1 MKAYNPL
8 TAVLALM
15 LGTATAYSQV
25 ELTDN
30 LAISGFVDAAYTSSD
45 DGTTDTEELALEEAE
60 IDLLFNLDTVSG
72 EVHLETDGTQVT
84 LEQAFVTYDLGNGLA
99 VTAGRYLSLLGFEAD
114 ETVTRY
120 TRSRAYD
127 FTELHD
133 ASVIPLYNEGV
144 KLEAVSDQGWLAV
157 SLQNEVW
164 PKFGPGNIN
173 GDAIG
178 LEVQAGFTGKQGLT
192 AVIGY
197 AGQDTNGHKQRG
209 IAVHN
214 GEIYNIWVSYESGPL
229 ILAAEYNDFANAGVD
244 DPIIKGQR
252 KTGDSVMVLGRYAIN
267 ENSSITGRYSEENL
281 DDGRGAEKWS
291 VAPQYSFT
299 DNLAGR
305 IEYSRTDYVG
315 TGVDEVDFFAL
326 EAMFTF

>member
-8 TAVLALM
+8 IAALALL
-15 LGTATAYSQV
+15 LGAATAYSQV

-45 DGTTDTEELALEEAE
+45 NGTTDTEKLDLEGAE
-60 IDLLFNLDTVSG
+60 VDLLFNLDTVSG
-72 EVHLETDGTQVT
+72 EVHLQTDGGTVE
-84 LEQAFVTYDLGNGLA
+84 LEQAFVTYDLGNGLV

-127 FTELHD
+127 LT
-133 ASVIPLYNEGV
+133 SVIPLYNEGV

-164 PKFGPGNIN
+164 SGFGPGNIN
-173 GDAIG
+173 DDAIG
-178 LEVQAGFTGKQGLT
+178 LEVQAGFTGQQGLT

-197 AGQDTNGHKQRG
+197 AGQDTQGNDNP
-209 IAVHN
+209 N

-229 ILAAEYNDFANAGVD
+229 ILAAEYNDFANAGEKD
-244 DPIIKGQR
+244 

>member
-15 LGTATAYSQV
+15 LGAVTAYSQV

-45 DGTTDTEELALEEAE
+45 DGTTDTEKLDLEGAE
-60 IDLLFNLDTVSG
+60 VDLLFNLDTVSG
-72 EVHLETDGTQVT
+72 EVHLQTDGGTLE

-127 FTELHD
+127 LT
-133 ASVIPLYNEGV
+133 SVIPLYNEGV
-144 KLEAVSDQGWLAV
+144 KLEAVSDKGWLAV

-164 PKFGPGNIN
+164 SGFGPGNIN

-178 LEVQAGFTGKQGLT
+178 LEVQAGFTGQQGLT

-197 AGQDTNGHKQRG
+197 AGQDTEGSANP
-209 IAVHN
+209 N

-229 ILAAEYNDFANAGVD
+229 ILAAEYNDFANAGEKD
-244 DPIIKGQR
+244 

>member
-45 DGTTDTEELALEEAE
+45 DGTTDTEKLDLEGAE
-60 IDLLFNLDTVSG
+60 VDLLFNLDTVSG
-72 EVHLETDGTQVT
+72 EVHLQTDGGTVE
-84 LEQAFVTYDLGNGLA
+84 LEQAFVTYDLGNGLV

-127 FTELHD
+127 LT
-133 ASVIPLYNEGV
+133 SVIPLYNEGV

-164 PKFGPGNIN
+164 SGFGPGNIN

-178 LEVQAGFTGKQGLT
+178 LEVQAGFTGQQGLT

-197 AGQDTNGHKQRG
+197 AGQDTQGN
-209 IAVHN
+209 ANPN

-229 ILAAEYNDFANAGVD
+229 ILAAEYNDFANAGEKD
-244 DPIIKGQR
+244 

-281 DDGRGAEKWS
+281 DDGRGSEKWS

>member
-8 TAVLALM
+8 IAALALL
-15 LGTATAYSQV
+15 LGAATAYSQV

-45 DGTTDTEELALEEAE
+45 DGTTDTEKLDLEGAE
-60 IDLLFNLDTVSG
+60 VDLLFNLDTVSG
-72 EVHLETDGTQVT
+72 EVHLQTDGGTVE
-84 LEQAFVTYDLGNGLA
+84 LEQAFVTYDLGNGLV

-127 FTELHD
+127 LT
-133 ASVIPLYNEGV
+133 SVIPLYNEGV

-164 PKFGPGNIN
+164 SGFGPGNIN

-178 LEVQAGFTGKQGLT
+178 LEVQAGFTGQQGLT

-197 AGQDTNGHKQRG
+197 AGQDTQGN
-209 IAVHN
+209 ANPN

-229 ILAAEYNDFANAGVD
+229 ILAAEYNDFANAGEKD
-244 DPIIKGQR
+244 

>member
-1 MKAYNPL
+1 MKAHNPL

-15 LGTATAYSQV
+15 LGVATAYSQV

-45 DGTTDTEELALEEAE
+45 NGTTDTEKLDLEGAE

-72 EVHLETDGTQVT
+72 EVHLQTDGGTVE
-84 LEQAFVTYDLGNGLA
+84 LEQAFVTYDLGNGLV

-127 FTELHD
+127 LT
-133 ASVIPLYNEGV
+133 SVIPLYNEGV
-144 KLEAVSDQGWLAV
+144 KLETVSDQGWLAV

-164 PKFGPGNIN
+164 SGFGPGNIN

-197 AGQDTNGHKQRG
+197 AGQDTQGN
-209 IAVHN
+209 ANPN

-229 ILAAEYNDFANAGVD
+229 ILAAEYNDFAHAGEKD
-244 DPIIKGQR
+244 

-315 TGVDEVDFFAL
+315 IGVDEVDFFAL

>member
-15 LGTATAYSQV
+15 LGAATAYSQV

-45 DGTTDTEELALEEAE
+45 NGSTDTEKLDLEGAE
-60 IDLLFNLDTVSG
+60 VDLLFNLDTVSG
-72 EVHLETDGTQVT
+72 EVHLQTDGGTVE
-84 LEQAFVTYDLGNGLA
+84 LEQAFVTYDLGNGLV

-127 FTELHD
+127 LT
-133 ASVIPLYNEGV
+133 SVIPLYNEGV
-144 KLEAVSDQGWLAV
+144 KLEVVSDQGWLAV

-164 PKFGPGNIN
+164 SGFGPGNIN

-178 LEVQAGFTGKQGLT
+178 LEVQAGFTGQQGLT

-197 AGQDTNGHKQRG
+197 AGQDTEGH
-209 IAVHN
+209 ANPN

-229 ILAAEYNDFANAGVD
+229 ILAAEYNEFANAGAKD
-244 DPIIKGQR
+244 R
-252 KTGDSVMVLGRYAIN
+252 TGDSVMVLGRYAIN

>member
-15 LGTATAYSQV
+15 LGAATAYSQV

-45 DGTTDTEELALEEAE
+45 NGTTDTEKLDLEGAE

-72 EVHLETDGTQVT
+72 EVHLQTEGGTVE
-84 LEQAFVTYDLGNGLA
+84 LEQAFVTYDLGNVLV

-127 FTELHD
+127 LT
-133 ASVIPLYNEGV
+133 SVIPLYNEGV
-144 KLEAVSDQGWLAV
+144 KLETVSDQGWLAV

-164 PKFGPGNIN
+164 SGFGPGNIN

-178 LEVQAGFTGKQGLT
+178 LEVQAGFTGQQGLT

-197 AGQDTNGHKQRG
+197 AGQDTQGN
-209 IAVHN
+209 ANPN

-229 ILAAEYNDFANAGVD
+229 ILAAEYNDFAHAGEKD
-244 DPIIKGQR
+244 

>member
-1 MKAYNPL
+1 MKAHNPL

-15 LGTATAYSQV
+15 LGVATAYSQV

-45 DGTTDTEELALEEAE
+45 NGTTDTEKLDLEGAE

-72 EVHLETDGTQVT
+72 EVHLQTDGGTVE
-84 LEQAFVTYDLGNGLA
+84 LEQAFVTYDLGNGLV

-127 FTELHD
+127 LT
-133 ASVIPLYNEGV
+133 SVIPLYNEGV
-144 KLEAVSDQGWLAV
+144 KLEVVSDQGWLAV

-164 PKFGPGNIN
+164 SGFGPGDIN

-197 AGQDTNGHKQRG
+197 AGQDTEGN
-209 IAVHN
+209 ANPN

-229 ILAAEYNDFANAGVD
+229 ILAAEYNDFANAGE
-244 DPIIKGQR
+244 KN

-281 DDGRGAEKWS
+281 ADGRGSEKWS

>member
-15 LGTATAYSQV
+15 LGAATAYSQV

-45 DGTTDTEELALEEAE
+45 DGTTDTEKLDLEGAE
-60 IDLLFNLDTVSG
+60 VDLLFNLDTVSG
-72 EVHLETDGTQVT
+72 EVHLQTDGGTLE

-127 FTELHD
+127 LT
-133 ASVIPLYNEGV
+133 SVIPLYNEGV
-144 KLEAVSDQGWLAV
+144 KLEAVSDKGWLAV

-164 PKFGPGNIN
+164 SGFGPGNIN

-178 LEVQAGFTGKQGLT
+178 LEVQAGFTGQQGLT

-197 AGQDTNGHKQRG
+197 AGQDTEGSANP
-209 IAVHN
+209 N

-229 ILAAEYNDFANAGVD
+229 ILAAEYNDFANAGEKD
-244 DPIIKGQR
+244 